1 MKSNDQC
8 LLEEAYK
15 KVNQKSTE
23 NDDFGTFVLKR
34 RAGAEKIANS
44 AEDKGS
50 YAILT
55 AYHFSAKETPYMDAL
70 KLKDTDHKSKYFKM
84 KAKEAFEKLK
94 NLDKLTQKEFQ
105 TLTGIFEVY
114 GEVYLQSKT
123 NKDYSDL

>member
-1 MKSNDQC
+1 MKTKDTQ

-15 KVNQKSTE
+15 KVKQKDTE
-23 NDDFGTFVLKR
+23 SDEFGVFVQKR

-55 AYHFSAKETPYMDAL
+55 AYHFSAKEVPYMDAL

-105 TLTGIFEVY
+105 TLTGVFEVY
-114 GEVYLQSKT
+114 GEVYIQSLA
-123 NKDYSDL
+123 NKDYSE